1 MTTFDLKKYERFQI
15 TGKGTVLTAHR
26 DENVVDGIAIGD
38 RVHTLDEG
46 KTYEVRGLEYFK
58 NNFGNIGKN
67 IGILVMEVKEGFELR
82 MGKSCGSCI
91 HTNRPKTPRAHA
103 AHYEIAKTERW
114 CFKHQ
119 CHVTR
124 ETYCEDHEGVNRA
137 AKTAFTRIKTYNDR
151 AQEVRE
157 VAKLMGTDIVETH
170 SYKFRVVNGWIEECY
185 KSNYGNE
192 HWRAMRSKESSTM
205 RHLKAI
211 REKLEE

>member
-1 MTTFDLKKYERFQI
+1 MKTFELKTFQEFNI
-15 TGKGTVLTAHR
+15 TGKGTVFAVHR
-26 DENVVDGIAIGD
+26 DENDIEGIDKGD
-38 RVHTLDEG
+38 IVITPDDKR
-46 KTYEVRGLEYFK
+46 YEIRGIECFK
-58 NNFGNIGKN
+58 DNFGNAGKN
-67 IGILVMEVKEGFELR
+67 VGLLVREIEFVLEI
-82 MGKSCGSCI
+82 GKSCGSCI
-91 HTNRPKTPRAHA
+91 HTNRPKKPREHA